1 MFNDWKAE
9 KAVAGLVTEA
19 QELSDKLGTAKPH
32 ILDAHAAM
40 ARLWAARQA
49 VEGTDLYAMAS
60 WKAPA
65 LKKFTSATQTR
76 INALRKARTWD
87 QADGLTIWL
96 HSARALSEPR
106 ILAPVK
112 EIWRQL
118 AHAGPNADAMAE
130 ELLAE
135 EGLSPDP
142 GRAIPKGFA

>member
-1 MFNDWKAE
+1 MFNDWKLE
-9 KAVAGLVTEA
+9 KAVAALVTEA
-19 QELSDKLGTAKPH
+19 QDLSDKLGTAKPH
-32 ILDAHAAM
+32 ILDTQAAM

-49 VEGTDLYAMAS
+49 SEGLDLYAMAT

-76 INALRKARTWD
+76 INALRKARAWD
-87 QADGLTIWL
+87 EADGLKVWL
-96 HSARALSEPR
+96 HTARALAEPR
-106 ILAPVK
+106 ILAPVQ

-130 ELLAE
+130 ELLVE

-142 GRAIPKGFA
+142 GRAIPKGLA